1 MTDTAPV
8 RFDTKVV
15 VLLRDDLAIWQ
26 QLNVTAFL
34 ISGIAATV
42 EAITGE
48 PYVDADGTE
57 YLPMIRQPVT
67 VLEGSSAILTSAH
80 HRALDREL
88 RLAVYTEELFATGN
102 DAANRAAVR
111 TVPRDE
117 LNLVGLGVY
126 GARGAV
132 DKAMK
137 GAVLHR

>member
-1 MTDTAPV
+1 MTDPV
-8 RFDTKVV
+8 RFDTKVA
-15 VLLRDDLAIWQ
+15 VLLRDDLAVWQ

-48 PYVDADGTE
+48 PYRDADGTE
-57 YLPMIRQPVT
+57 YLPMLRQPVT
-67 VLEGSSAILTSAH
+67 VLEGNSALLTSAH
-80 HRALDREL
+80 RRALDRQL
-88 RLAVYTEELFATGN
+88 RIAVYTEELFATAN

-111 TVPRDE
+111 AVSRDE

-126 GARGAV
+126 GQRGAV
-132 DKAMK
+132 DKALK